1 MESLLDDKGRTQEEA
16 ISSSGGACETSFF
29 LENLRHQQNKNPAAL
44 GTTTLPA
51 KGARRRKK
59 KKPSAKKASQDQ
71 LDQRSLEQKG
81 QKPATTQLRSLEKTR
96 IIKEIE
102 LAAEEETSLST
113 MEKQELSL
121 RILLTLSLRNKW
133 LITTTRA
140 RTACSEEALGNQLR
154 TLGLEENKVDKNIIS
169 GDELVIL
176 VHKSSLLI
184 GGTELQQECFFC
196 ELSAL
201 VSLEPT
207 TKLDQD
213 TQVSFCNRTLEYQ
226 ESSHSI
232 SLSLPTSFYVEL
244 LERHELEDA
253 EPIGSLE
260 EEKPCQDALEQTFAL
275 DAGRQ
280 ELYKHTVGEL
290 VWAVTACRSDLSFEV
305 HLLTQ
310 SLEDPTTKQEQHS
323 FTECLDTLLE
333 LCTTA

>member
-1 MESLLDDKGRTQEEA
+1 M
-16 ISSSGGACETSFF
+16 
-29 LENLRHQQNKNPAAL
+29 
-44 GTTTLPA
+44 
-51 KGARRRKK
+51 
-59 KKPSAKKASQDQ
+59 
-71 LDQRSLEQKG
+71 
-81 QKPATTQLRSLEKTR
+81 
-96 IIKEIE
+96 
-102 LAAEEETSLST
+102 
-113 MEKQELSL
+113 
-121 RILLTLSLRNKW
+121 
-133 LITTTRA
+133 
-140 RTACSEEALGNQLR
+140 
-154 TLGLEENKVDKNIIS
+154 DKNIFS

-184 GGTELQQECFFC
+184 GGAELQQECFFC
-196 ELSAL
+196 ELSAF

-226 ESSHSI
+226 ESSHNI
-232 SLSLPTSFYVEL
+232 SLSLPTSFYMEH

-260 EEKPCQDALEQTFAL
+260 EEKPCQDASEQTFAL

-290 VWAVTACRSDLSFEV
+290 VWAAIACRPDLSFEV

-310 SLEDPTTKQEQHS
+310 SLEDPTTNKNSS

-333 LCTTA
+333 LRTTQTIEQRRSLRAWNLWLSHLHLGQKHADQPAQLTCSCGKLL